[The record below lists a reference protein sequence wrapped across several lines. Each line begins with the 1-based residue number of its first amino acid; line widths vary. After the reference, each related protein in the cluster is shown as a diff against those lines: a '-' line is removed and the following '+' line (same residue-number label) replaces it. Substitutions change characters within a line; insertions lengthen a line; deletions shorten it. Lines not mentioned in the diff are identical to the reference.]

1 MEDFGINDE
10 LMNKD
15 RMVSD
20 RNVNEIKKVGEMR
33 RA

>member
-1 MEDFGINDE
+1 MEDFGIDDE

-15 RMVSD
+15 RIVGD
-20 RNVNEIKKVGEMR
+20 RNADEIKKVGEMR

>member
-1 MEDFGINDE
+1 MEDFGIDDE

-20 RNVNEIKKVGEMR
+20 RNADEIKKVGK
-33 RA
+33 